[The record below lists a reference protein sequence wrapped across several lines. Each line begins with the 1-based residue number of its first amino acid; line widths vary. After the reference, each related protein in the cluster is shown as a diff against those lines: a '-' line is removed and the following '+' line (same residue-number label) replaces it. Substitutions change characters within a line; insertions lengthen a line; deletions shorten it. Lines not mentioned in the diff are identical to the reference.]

1 MKHVLDIEQLLSG
14 NYYKFSD
21 LVGKADG
28 IMITGSYAT
37 KSALN
42 YSDIDII
49 VLSQRVNYLY
59 SESIY
64 YRKKNIHII
73 FFPYYKF
80 QEIKV
85 N

>member
-21 LVGKADG
+21 LVEKADG

-64 YRKKNIHII
+64 YRKKNYSVKRSYLNEVT
-73 FFPYYKF
+73 P
-80 QEIKV
+80 
-85 N
+85 